1 MKYKGSNMIKGYIY
15 LGLFLGILGVGSYV
29 YNQYNNMVQQISNQK
44 VIIENKQKEIL
55 TQESNIKNL
64 KINHLKE
71 LSKVKAE
78 IKIKQNQIKIEKETD
93 YDKTTSRE
101 ITSTYIDL

>member
-1 MKYKGSNMIKGYIY
+1 
-15 LGLFLGILGVGSYV
+15 
-29 YNQYNNMVQQISNQK
+29 MVQQISNQK

-78 IKIKQNQIKIEKETD
+78 IKIKQNKIKIEKETD

>member
-1 MKYKGSNMIKGYIY
+1 MIKGYIY
-15 LGLFLGILGVGSYV
+15 LGLFLGILGVGSYI

-78 IKIKQNQIKIEKETD
+78 IKIKQNKIKIEKETD

>member
-1 MKYKGSNMIKGYIY
+1 MIKGYIY
-15 LGLFLGILGVGSYV
+15 LGLFLGILGLGSYV
-29 YNQYNNMVQQISNQK
+29 YNKYSNMVQQISNQK

-78 IKIKQNQIKIEKETD
+78 IKIKQNKIKIEKETD